1 MLTIHFHVKQ
11 TMKVRPTN
19 SRVQRIH
26 LLRFPMTA
34 SWIHRTLWQSSLTST
49 PPEVG
54 DPSWITKLMVGESIC
69 GSLSLLSYL
78 WDLCIVMAFS
88 ISPLRLGCYRFVV
101 AILKLCTFL
110 GTLLGHF
117 LYTCKDL
124 RFRVLKGLLRSRPWV
139 NLQNQKRAQTVFYYY
154 LKNWGLLSI
163 PDGCDAGE
171 FTRYLRCLKT
181 IHEGS

>member
-1 MLTIHFHVKQ
+1 
-11 TMKVRPTN
+11 MKVRPTN

-69 GSLSLLSYL
+69 GSLSLLSYS

-101 AILKLCTFL
+101 AILKLWTFL
-110 GTLLGHF
+110 ETLLGHF
-117 LYTCKDL
+117 SLHLYRFEAQSIEGFVKVKTMSESLVSKTCTDSFLLLFQKL
-124 RFRVLKGLLRSRPWV
+124 RITLDSWWLRCRE
-139 NLQNQKRAQTVFYYY
+139 NLQ
-154 LKNWGLLSI
+154 
-163 PDGCDAGE
+163 
-171 FTRYLRCLKT
+171 YLRCFKT